1 MLTIL
6 EKGRSGQ
13 TYLIGADGERSNLEV
28 VQLLLQLMGREVD
41 DFDHGPDR
49 PGHDLR
55 YAIDPT
61 KLREELGWSP
71 SCPDFA
77 AGLAATVA
85 WYRRH
90 EAWWRPQKAA
100 AEAKYARRG
109 R

>member
-6 EKGRSGQ
+6 EKGRIGQ

-41 DFDHGPDR
+41 DFDHVPDR

-77 AGLAATVA
+77 AGLAATVD